1 MEKGSGADLGLFP
14 GRFRGH
20 GDRPGE
26 RRQHEKP
33 GAEVFGN
40 YRGFRTCKKLIG
52 HRHTQIHIDLQK
64 INWPQTHTDLHRQ
77 RIMASLRDKK
87 TSGYE

>member
-40 YRGFRTCKKLIG
+40 HSGFRTRKSCRKVKDQINGLTQRRKDAKIKK
-52 HRHTQIHIDLQK
+52 
-64 INWPQTHTDLHRQ
+64 
-77 RIMASLRDKK
+77 
-87 TSGYE
+87 